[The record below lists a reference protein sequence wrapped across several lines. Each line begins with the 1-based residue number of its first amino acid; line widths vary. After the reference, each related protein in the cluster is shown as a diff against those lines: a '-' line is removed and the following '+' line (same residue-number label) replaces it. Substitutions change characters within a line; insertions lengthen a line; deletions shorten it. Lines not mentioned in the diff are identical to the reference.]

1 MTKEDLKI
9 NLIYF
14 YEKHKD
20 DIHYVFLII
29 TIPIWLPVFIVLF
42 PFFFC
47 DVENLKEDQEW
58 CEKNGYKF
66 PHELECGA
74 HKVVKKWRKDYND
87 KIKAEEK
94 EKIRL
99 RLEFENKW
107 KNSSKK

>member
-66 PHELECGA
+66 PYELEWGA

-87 KIKAEEK
+87 KIKEEEK